1 MIEVAHALQRER
13 IIPFKSEADYLQAR
27 AMAASK
33 GSRLPSN
40 VLHDEYLSTD
50 RWRAIGA
57 LYPAWAREVLVYPEK
72 GGKFR
77 IGQDVFDAESGWLFP
92 ASYIPREAVGRER
105 MALFVDPQAIT
116 CERGRMVV
124 HPAPGIQATIIHP
137 FIQESGKGGRMDII
151 TGVPMDLEPT
161 NPSERRY
168 LCRRNEAGVSPI
180 ARFTYGSRVSEFHVF
195 AKCIPDDCFGVAGVR
210 TF

>member
-13 IIPFKSEADYLQAR
+13 IVPFRMEAEYLQAR
-27 AMAASK
+27 SIAATR
-33 GSRLPSN
+33 GTRLPSN

-77 IGQDVFDAESGWLFP
+77 IGQDVTDKENGWVFP
-92 ASYIPREAVGRER
+92 ASYIPREAIGRER

-116 CERGRMVV
+116 CERGRLVV
-124 HPAPGIQATIIHP
+124 HPGPAVQVTLIHP
-137 FIQESGKGGRMDII
+137 FIQESGRGGKMDSL
-151 TGVPMDLEPT
+151 TGVPLDVEPAKAT
-161 NPSERRY
+161 ERRY

-180 ARFTYGSRVSEFHVF
+180 ARFTYGSRVSEYHVF
-195 AKCIPDDCFGVAGVR
+195 AKCIPEDSFGISGIR